1 MEPNSNCSYSSPW
14 LPAYNVSVTAHEVGF
29 VGTCSLPVRPSYEFA
44 VNNSR
49 KTNKQQ
55 ENEER

>member
-1 MEPNSNCSYSSPW
+1 MRAESNYSCPPPW

-29 VGTCSLPVRPSYEFA
+29 VGTCSLPVRPSYEIT

-49 KTNKQQ
+49 KQQ
-55 ENEER
+55 KDEEE